1 MSISYLSF
9 ELLGSHPVCGP
20 EGKAWPEVSLATM
33 MFNFPQGTD
42 VELYLRSW
50 LWGLLAGMRGRLEV
64 GQAICLKV
72 LRQGRAW
79 RPSLNEKKE
88 TRPMARGEATFSWAF
103 LLFRT

>member
-1 MSISYLSF
+1 
-9 ELLGSHPVCGP
+9 
-20 EGKAWPEVSLATM
+20 M
-33 MFNFPQGTD
+33 MFNFPQGTN

-50 LWGLLAGMRGRLEV
+50 LWGLLAGMRGRLE
-64 GQAICLKV
+64 GGRRAICLKV

-88 TRPMARGEATFSWAF
+88 THSMARGEAIFSWAF